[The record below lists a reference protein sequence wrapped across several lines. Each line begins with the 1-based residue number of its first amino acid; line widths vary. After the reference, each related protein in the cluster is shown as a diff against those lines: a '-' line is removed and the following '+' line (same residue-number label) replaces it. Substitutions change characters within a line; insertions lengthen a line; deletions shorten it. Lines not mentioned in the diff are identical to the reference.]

1 MALIEEAENPC
12 YSNGECDACAARGVF
27 PFDSD
32 VADRPT
38 RGWTIRP
45 RDHEVIT
52 SVASFTH
59 DREWKEEGSW
69 EEAPYITSGEFLGFS
84 TPPPPLVCIFGLI
97 YSTKFALTPLLMS
110 AIGPTPPPLC
120 ADVLYIWFAMR
131 EEDVLAGYTLSGGS
145 PDNLGSACCSRTIA
159 LVLRI

>member
-38 RGWTIRP
+38 TGRTIRP

-69 EEAPYITSGEFLGFS
+69 GEEPYIND
-84 TPPPPLVCIFGLI
+84 VRKIFGI
-97 YSTKFALTPLLMS
+97 FN
-110 AIGPTPPPLC
+110 PP
-120 ADVLYIWFAMR
+120 
-131 EEDVLAGYTLSGGS
+131 S
-145 PDNLGSACCSRTIA
+145 PACMHFWTNL
-159 LVLRI
+159 

>member
-38 RGWTIRP
+38 RGRTIRP

-59 DREWKEEGSW
+59 DREWKEDAGW
-69 EEAPYITSGEFLGFS
+69 KLGEEPYINDVRNIFGIFN
-84 TPPPPLVCIFGLI
+84 PPPL
-97 YSTKFALTPLLMS
+97 PR
-110 AIGPTPPPLC
+110 
-120 ADVLYIWFAMR
+120 LYAFL
-131 EEDVLAGYTLSGGS
+131 D
-145 PDNLGSACCSRTIA
+145 
-159 LVLRI
+159 

>member
-1 MALIEEAENPC
+1 MALVEEAGNPC

-38 RGWTIRP
+38 TGWTIRP

-69 EEAPYITSGEFLGFS
+69 GEGPDINDVRKVFRYLL
-84 TPPPPLVCIFGLI
+84 PPLPLI
-97 YSTKFALTPLLMS
+97 H
-110 AIGPTPPPLC
+110 I
-120 ADVLYIWFAMR
+120 
-131 EEDVLAGYTLSGGS
+131 
-145 PDNLGSACCSRTIA
+145 LG
-159 LVLRI
+159 